1 MLFIFSAMQKEIVEE
16 INHYLDN
23 NNIENASKR
32 LLDLGWYYFKDTT
45 EYEEFLLL
53 REKYNLSKTLGQKEP
68 KDEELNYFKN
78 NLRHLLDKIA
88 EFDFND
94 EEVLKDELIV
104 VKDLEKTFKHS
115 SKKFKFGPLSIT
127 IKRGEILG
135 VVGEN
140 GNGKTTFLRLIQEEI
155 SRDKGALT
163 HYYNTKDIAASDLY
177 KRKNR
182 TAFIPQRIPRWRGT
196 LMENLIFF
204 AAIHGYKGA
213 DNDKIVNYVIHR
225 MALSAFVGLTWNQL
239 STGYKLRFEL
249 AKMLVW
255 EPDVLILDEP
265 LANLDIQAT
274 QNLLDDLR
282 FFSSSKV
289 HPIGILL
296 TSQQLHEVEQVSHKV
311 VFLRNGK
318 PVFCGSKEEFELT
331 RNERIIEVSIQA
343 NLKEIEAVLSKMV
356 DNISVNNNLIKIVF
370 SKEISSNK
378 ILEQLI
384 ANGFVITYFRDITNS
399 TVQLFND

>member
-1 MLFIFSAMQKEIVEE
+1 
-16 INHYLDN
+16 
-23 NNIENASKR
+23 
-32 LLDLGWYYFKDTT
+32 
-45 EYEEFLLL
+45 
-53 REKYNLSKTLGQKEP
+53 
-68 KDEELNYFKN
+68 
-78 NLRHLLDKIA
+78 
-88 EFDFND
+88 
-94 EEVLKDELIV
+94 
-104 VKDLEKTFKHS
+104 
-115 SKKFKFGPLSIT
+115 
-127 IKRGEILG
+127 
-135 VVGEN
+135 
-140 GNGKTTFLRLIQEEI
+140 
-155 SRDKGALT
+155 
-163 HYYNTKDIAASDLY
+163 
-177 KRKNR
+177 
-182 TAFIPQRIPRWRGT
+182 
-196 LMENLIFF
+196 
-204 AAIHGYKGA
+204 
-213 DNDKIVNYVIHR
+213 
-225 MALSAFVGLTWNQL
+225 
-239 STGYKLRFEL
+239 
-249 AKMLVW
+249 MLVW